1 MKTNGNPEPKQ
12 KELDGMADESVQALH
27 RIVDE
32 FERVKRHFRKASN
45 DIVESR
51 AQIAQWM
58 KTNKLSRLS
67 FRGRIFQLESTEKLT
82 ITNVVADKKPKKTA
96 PTE

>member
-12 KELDGMADESVQALH
+12 KELDGMADEKVQALH

-32 FERVKRHFRKASN
+32 YEQVKRHFRKSST

-51 AQIAQWM
+51 ARIAEWM

-67 FRGRIFQLESTEKLT
+67 FRGRVFQLESTEKLT
-82 ITNVVADKKPKKTA
+82 ITNVAAEKKPKQKA
-96 PTE
+96 KA